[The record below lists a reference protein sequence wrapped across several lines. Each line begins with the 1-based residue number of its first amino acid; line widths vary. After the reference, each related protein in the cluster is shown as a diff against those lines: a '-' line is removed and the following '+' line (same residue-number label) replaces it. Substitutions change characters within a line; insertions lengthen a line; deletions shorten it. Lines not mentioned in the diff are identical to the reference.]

1 MRTHRTAEQKTRSRF
16 RFRLSLVL
24 TLTLT
29 LTSPASGQRLGKTLE
44 EIVQLANKEGNVRVA
59 SSWEP
64 ENEAALLKGFY
75 QKYPSIKVTHSRASG
90 IETRARILNEALAGV
105 VDHDLVN
112 VSGELRNQY
121 VKAGI
126 MAGPIEWRKLFPNV
140 KEVHFSP
147 NGYFAVSGFSTYI
160 IAYNPSLVPKE
171 KVPKNWEDC
180 LDPYWKGKLVVLT
193 RPRTFTGL
201 AGGWGEEKTIAFA
214 RALKNNQPVW
224 KSSQSGAL
232 TQVAIGEYPMICGMA
247 YHSMKSVL
255 MRDPKA
261 KVAFSVPSELPFQI
275 GEAMAIMKGA
285 KYPNAGLLLNGW
297 LVTPEGQKNMHL
309 EGRSSPFVAGTEASE
324 LVKKHNAK
332 VVWEGWDALDHEAQ
346 MARKIVAAWGFPKA
360 KN

>member
-1 MRTHRTAEQKTRSRF
+1 MSTHCKAAIGVATASI
-16 RFRLSLVL
+16 LSLCSV
-24 TLTLT
+24 
-29 LTSPASGQRLGKTLE
+29 ASAQRIGKNLD
-44 EIVQLANKEGNVRVA
+44 EIAQLANKEKIVRVA

-90 IETRARILNEALAGV
+90 IETRERILNEALAGV

-126 MAGPIEWRKLFPNV
+126 IAGPIDWRRLFPTV
-140 KEVHFSP
+140 KEAHFSP
-147 NGYFAVSGFSTYI
+147 DGHFAVTGFSTYI

-171 KVPKNWEDC
+171 KVPKKWDDC

-201 AGGWGEEKTIAFA
+201 AAGWGEEKTIAFA
-214 RALKNNQPVW
+214 RALKDNRPVW

-261 KVAFSVPSELPFQI
+261 KIAYSVPSDLPFQI

-285 KYPNAGLLLNGW
+285 KNPNAALLLTGW
-297 LVTPEGQKNMHL
+297 LVTPEGQKGMHL
-309 EGRSSPFVAGTEASE
+309 EGRSSPFVEGTEAAE

-332 VVWEGWDALDHEAQ
+332 IVFESWDALQHEAA
-346 MARKIVAAWGFPKA
+346 MARKIIGAWGFPKA

>member
-1 MRTHRTAEQKTRSRF
+1 MKINRKRVILGVAVTSVLG
-16 RFRLSLVL
+16 LSSVAL
-24 TLTLT
+24 
-29 LTSPASGQRLGKTLE
+29 SQQRLGKNLE
-44 EIVQLANKEGNVRVA
+44 EIVQLANKEKNVRVA
-59 SSWEP
+59 TSWEP

-75 QKYPSIKVTHSRASG
+75 QKYPSIKVTTERASG
-90 IETRARILNEALAGV
+90 IETRERILNEALAGV

-126 MAGPIEWRKLFPNV
+126 MNGPIPWRKLFPNV
-140 KEVHFSP
+140 KDVHFSP
-147 NGYFAVSGFSTYI
+147 DGYFAASGFSAYI

-171 KVPKNWEDC
+171 KVPKKWDDC

-201 AGGWGEEKTIAFA
+201 ASGWGEEKTIAFA
-214 RALKNNQPVW
+214 RALKDNQPVW

-232 TQVAIGEYPMICGMA
+232 TQMAIGEYPVICGMA
-247 YHSMKSVL
+247 YHSMKAVV

-261 KVAFSVPSELPFQI
+261 KIAFSVPSDLPFQI

-285 KYPNAGLLLNGW
+285 KNPNAALVLTGW
-297 LVTPEGQKNMHL
+297 LVTPEGQKNMDL
-309 EGRSSPFVAGTEASE
+309 EGRSSPFVPGTEASE

-332 VVWEGWDALDHEAQ
+332 IVFESWDALQHEAE
-346 MARKIVAAWGFPKA
+346 MARKITAAWGFPKA

>member
-1 MRTHRTAEQKTRSRF
+1 MKTHRKFMLGVALASILG
-16 RFRLSLVL
+16 LS
-24 TLTLT
+24 
-29 LTSPASGQRLGKTLE
+29 SAASGQRLGKNLD
-44 EIVQLANKEGNVRVA
+44 EIAQLAKKEGNVRVA

-90 IETRARILNEALAGV
+90 IETRERIMNEALAGV

-121 VKAGI
+121 VKAGV
-126 MAGPIEWRKLFPNV
+126 MAGPIEWRKLFPSV
-140 KEVHFSP
+140 KEAHFSP
-147 NGYFAVSGFSTYI
+147 DGYFAATGFSAYVIT
-160 IAYNPSLVPKE
+160 YNPSLVPKE
-171 KVPKNWEDC
+171 KVPKKWDDC

-201 AGGWGEEKTIAFA
+201 ASGWGEEKSIAFA
-214 RALKNNQPVW
+214 RALKENQPVW
-224 KSSQSGAL
+224 KSGQSGAL
-232 TQVAIGEYPMICGMA
+232 AQVAIGEYPMICGMA
-247 YHSMKSVL
+247 YHSMKSLL
-255 MRDPKA
+255 MKDPKA
-261 KVAFSVPSELPFQI
+261 KIAFSVPSDLPFQI

-285 KYPNAGLLLNGW
+285 KNPNAALLLTGW

-309 EGRSSPFVAGTEASE
+309 EGRSSPFIEGTEAAE

-332 VVWEGWDALDHEAQ
+332 IVFESWDALQHEAA
-346 MARKIVAAWGFPKA
+346 MARKIIGAWGFPKA